1 MKGSSIH
8 VKPEPVMNLAVQ
20 FGKTA
25 MCTKDDKKLGEISEA
40 TTVGPLGEE
49 RVKAIISIMESLGES
64 LEVVTKRT
72 SKSQKEYAV
81 LKDGLKE
88 TVDTMNALCGKS
100 DDMYTEVTQQKRD
113 LEYLL
118 SALQTTET
126 RLDTLECETASVRYT
141 LDSRIFESTRE
152 DFDQANGVPFSP
164 NQTEGASAPRAS
176 SPAVEMRQNNLILA
190 DRWSFGEKIGSG
202 SGGWVCQVYDM
213 LTGTWQVAKVEIVD
227 NQKQSLLRQ
236 EYRTYEHIHHPEA
249 TYGFSRVHHFSN
261 TGPFNVLILDY
272 FGRSLHEYFQSTHSP
287 DIVFQVAIQCLD
299 RIKTLHEKRIVHR
312 DIKPENFLVDFTS
325 DGLLAITLIDF
336 GLSACIPS
344 NGYGYGHRGNPGQR
358 LPFIGTPLY
367 GSVAAHQG
375 IPQGPKDD
383 LESFGYVIV
392 KLLTGFLPWE
402 AVNSSN
408 TNEYGERTLR
418 RKLEVTAA
426 ELCVGLPEELVVFFK
441 HVHSLN
447 VGDRPDYAGLRFL
460 LVNALTQEQERA
472 NME

>member
-1 MKGSSIH
+1 MEGSSIH

-25 MCTKDDKKLGEISEA
+25 MCTKADKKLGEKSEA

-49 RVKAIISIMESLGES
+49 RGKAIISIMESLGES
-64 LEVVTKRT
+64 LGVVTKKT
-72 SKSQKEYAV
+72 FKSQKDYAV
-81 LKDGLKE
+81 LKQRLKE

-100 DDMYTEVTQQKRD
+100 DDMHTVVTQQKRD

-118 SALQTTET
+118 SVLQTTET

-141 LDSRIFESTRE
+141 LDSRIFESTGE
-152 DFDQANGVPFSP
+152 DLDQANGVPFSP
-164 NQTEGASAPRAS
+164 NQTEGASTPRAS
-176 SPAVEMRQNNLILA
+176 SPAVEMHQNNLILA
-190 DRWSFGEKIGSG
+190 DRWSFGKKIGSG
-202 SGGWVCQVYDM
+202 SGGWVCEVYDT

-227 NQKQSLLRQ
+227 DQMQSLLRR
-236 EYRTYEHIHHPEA
+236 EHRTYEHIHHPEE
-249 TYGFSRVHHFSN
+249 TYGFSRVHHFGN

-272 FGRSLHEYFQSTHSP
+272 FGRSLHEYFQSTHNP

-344 NGYGYGHRGNPGQR
+344 NGYGHPGNPGER
-358 LPFIGTPLY
+358 FPFIGTPLY

-402 AVNSSN
+402 GIRSSN
-408 TNEYGERTLR
+408 TVEYEERTLHQ
-418 RKLEVTAA
+418 KLDVMPT

-447 VGDRPDYAGLRFL
+447 VDDRPDYAGLRFL